1 MVKPRTPSSASLAI
15 WSAKWA
21 IAWSGD
27 DRVSVLIVLHEAA
40 RTGAPRI
47 GGLIAGALKQHR
59 DVRILC
65 LTGGAMLDWLRERVG
80 AENIQTIETDR
91 PRHKVPF
98 AERLNFAKSFLE
110 QDPSQIVYVNSL
122 AACEFVIAAKAT
134 GKVAVVHVHE
144 KVEEMRKLLA
154 IQLLKLE
161 VLSLSDA
168 VVLAAEDLRGD
179 LAEVF
184 GFLPE
189 RVINFGIAV
198 DADEIDRL
206 AHNGK
211 PEAKTANGK
220 RFKRT
225 ERLVV
230 GMVGH
235 ASQRKGS
242 DMFFEAAR
250 SLPLHDFIWVG
261 NWNLDDAPE
270 NTIYPKFVDAKLANL
285 FVSGGVNNPYKY
297 ISNFDLFF
305 LSSRED
311 PNPVVLAESLILG
324 VPILAFSKTTAV
336 TDFLARCAIVCHG
349 HTNVE
354 DSVRVLK
361 ALQAS
366 EVRSDAFR
374 PNAAEYRQRFNVAD
388 KIGNIVELLD
398 SLPA

>member
-1 MVKPRTPSSASLAI
+1 
-15 WSAKWA
+15 
-21 IAWSGD
+21 
-27 DRVSVLIVLHEAA
+27 VSVLIVLHEAA

-80 AENIQTIETDR
+80 AENVHVIKTDR
-91 PRHKVPF
+91 PRHKMSF
-98 AERLNFAKSFLE
+98 AERLDFAKSYLE
-110 QDPSQIVYVNSL
+110 QEPSQIIYVNSL
-122 AACEFVIAAKAT
+122 AACEFIVAARAT

-154 IQLLKLE
+154 IQLMKLE
-161 VLSLSDA
+161 VLSMSDA
-168 VVLAAEDLRGD
+168 VVLAAEDLRQD

-206 AHNGK
+206 AQDGN
-211 PEAKTANGK
+211 PQAETAAGSKFNRG
-220 RFKRT
+220 

-230 GMVGH
+230 GMIGH

-242 DMFFEAAR
+242 DIFFEAAKT
-250 SLPLHDFIWVG
+250 LKQHDFIWVG
-261 NWNLDDAPE
+261 NWDEDDAPE
-270 NTIYPKFVDAKLANL
+270 NTVYPNFVHAKLPNL

-311 PNPVVLAESLILG
+311 PNPVVLAESLILR
-324 VPILAFSKTTAV
+324 VPILAFSKATAV
-336 TDFLARCAIVCHG
+336 TDFLGRCAILCHG
-349 HTNVE
+349 KANAP
-354 DSVRVLK
+354 DAVRVLG
-361 ALQAS
+361 ALDPS
-366 EVRSDAFR
+366 EVRSDGFR
-374 PNAAEYRQRFNVAD
+374 PNSAEYRQRFDVTRKIAD
-388 KIGNIVELLD
+388 VVDLLD
-398 SLPA
+398 SLEA